1 MMDPPPSRARS
12 ANMAKVKGKDTSPEM
27 LVRRMV
33 HAMGYRYR
41 LHVTGLPGTP
51 DLVFPGRQK
60 IIFVHGCFWHRHS
73 LCKRATMPSTR
84 KAYWEAKLAGN
95 VKRDADAIERLET
108 AGWKVLVLWECA
120 LRDRATLKQQLAA
133 FLS

>member
-27 LVRRMV
+27 LVRRAV

-60 IIFVHGCFWHRHS
+60 IIFVHGCFWHRHP

-108 AGWKVLVLWECA
+108 AGWTVLVLWECA
-120 LRDRATLKQQLAA
+120 LRDRATLGQQLAA